1 MNTLRSL
8 VDGHLLRFLLVG
20 GINTLVGCAI
30 MFGLYHFA
38 GAGYWLSSAVNHLL
52 TSILSYFLNK
62 HFTFRDQQK
71 GWKPVLRF
79 FLCIACCWALAYGL
93 AKPMTNRLLFSV
105 SEHLRTQ
112 IAMLVGMVVFTVTN
126 YLGQRL
132 FAFRQTV

>member
-20 GINTLVGCAI
+20 GINTLVGSAI

-62 HFTFRDQQK
+62 HFNE
-71 GWKPVLRF
+71 
-79 FLCIACCWALAYGL
+79 IEY
-93 AKPMTNRLLFSV
+93 
-105 SEHLRTQ
+105 
-112 IAMLVGMVVFTVTN
+112 
-126 YLGQRL
+126 
-132 FAFRQTV
+132 